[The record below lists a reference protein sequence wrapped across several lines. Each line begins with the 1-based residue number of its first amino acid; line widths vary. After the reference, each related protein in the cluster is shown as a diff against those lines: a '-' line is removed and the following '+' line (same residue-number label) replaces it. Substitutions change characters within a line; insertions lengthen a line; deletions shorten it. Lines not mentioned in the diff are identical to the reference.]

1 MDRSEDG
8 GITHILGLIVSILMI
23 ITVGLG
29 HILDGGNPYITV
41 ISMYG
46 WAIVGVDCLVNIE

>member
-1 MDRSEDG
+1 M
-8 GITHILGLIVSILMI
+8 THILGLIVSILMI
-23 ITVGLG
+23 VTVGLG
-29 HILDGGNPYITV
+29 HILDGGNPYITM